1 MRFLKL
7 ERNKNVILLWFEDR
21 EGKIRSLEFR
31 SKKQIKNFLALLN
44 EENIEVIKRELEKA
58 INSS

>member
-1 MRFLKL
+1 MKFLKL
-7 ERNKNVILLWFEDR
+7 EKNKNVILLWFEDQK
-21 EGKIRSLEFR
+21 GKIRSLEFR

-44 EENIEVIKRELEKA
+44 EENIEVIKRELEKV

>member
-1 MRFLKL
+1 MKFLKL

>member
-1 MRFLKL
+1 MKFLKL
-7 ERNKNVILLWFEDR
+7 ERNKNVILLWFEDGK
-21 EGKIRSLEFR
+21 GKIRSLEFR

-44 EENIEVIKRELEKA
+44 EENIEVIKRELEKV